1 MNKIE
6 RSQEYYQLLID
17 KFEKSG
23 RSPRQKQVYEE
34 IKALVGTCSSLE
46 EIQSKM
52 KEQGYYE
59 KPGQALF
66 LDKMA
71 SLRDAAKDNDFPEVA
86 ETYQQKFSE
95 VEQDYSQAFATG
107 YEQEVSRKLHKRGQ
121 IVGAINEL
129 FQLYLQFLARNDYE
143 SPGDLEQKVNK
154 VAHEMHGYS
163 SSMEEALDTKY
174 YRDHVGL
181 SDAEYENFK
190 SWALGIKSKGAAS
203 FYDPN
208 SCEEEF
214 NAIWSTIKQHKD
226 KIKEIGK
233 SEGARSKRKV
243 YMALPPQHEGG
254 DYSFVEP
261 REEGR

>member
-46 EIQSKM
+46 EIQAKM

-71 SLRDAAKDNDFPEVA
+71 SLRDAATANGFPEVA
-86 ETYQQKFSE
+86 ATYDQKYNE
-95 VEQDYSQAFATG
+95 VAADHSQAFATG
-107 YEQEVSRKLHKRGQ
+107 YEQEVSRHLNKRGQ
-121 IVGAINEL
+121 LVGCINEL
-129 FQLYLQFLARNDYE
+129 FQLYLQFLARTDYDNPAE
-143 SPGDLEQKVNK
+143 IEQKVNK
-154 VAHEMHGYS
+154 VAHEMNGYS
-163 SSMEEALDTKY
+163 SSLEACLNDSY
-174 YRDHVGL
+174 YREHVGL

-190 SWALGIKSKGAAS
+190 AWAHDIKGGNAAA
-203 FYDPN
+203 YYEPN
-208 SCEEEF
+208 VCDDEF
-214 NAIWSTIKQHKD
+214 NAIWSTIKGHKD
-226 KIKEIGK
+226 RIKEIGK

-243 YMALPPQHEGG
+243 YMALPPQEEGG
-254 DYSFVEP
+254 DYRFVEP